1 MSKCINDH
9 NLFLEQKNNIDLQN
23 NQRIL
28 LIDNNDDVLLTF
40 KLLLQNCGFIVDTF
54 ANPIEALYHFNK
66 NPMNYN
72 IVISD
77 INLPYV
83 SGFEFIKKVRLMN
96 PEIIVLVSTVDEYEN
111 FINQGKIMLN
121 DSSFVEIDDIIYKP
135 VSQNELCKIVNETL
149 LQ

>member
-1 MSKCINDH
+1 MNKCINDH
-9 NLFLEQKNNIDLQN
+9 NLFLEQKNSINLQN

-54 ANPIEALYHFNK
+54 TNPVEALYQFNK

-77 INLPYV
+77 TNIPYV
-83 SGFEFIKKVRLMN
+83 SEFEFIKKVRLMN
-96 PEIIVLVSTVDEYEN
+96 PEIIVIVSTDEYEN
-111 FINQGKIMLN
+111 FINQGKMMLN
-121 DSSFVEIDDIIYKP
+121 ESSFVEIDGIIHKPISQYK
-135 VSQNELCKIVNETL
+135 LCKIVNETL
-149 LQ
+149 VQ